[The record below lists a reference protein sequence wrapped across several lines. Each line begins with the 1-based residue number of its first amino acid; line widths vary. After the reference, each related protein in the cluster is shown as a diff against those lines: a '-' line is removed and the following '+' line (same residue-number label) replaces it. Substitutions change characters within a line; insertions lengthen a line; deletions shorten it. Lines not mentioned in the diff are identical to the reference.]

1 MNMYSK
7 CVRCCRCCG
16 PNTNYCLFCV
26 GQQIITKRHKRGN
39 VDDAELMTLWAH
51 QLRDEIV
58 NLVCVCVCVSNWSL
72 RTIARRTRHDT
83 MEKFVQNRK
92 KWPRASYCLVTII
105 TIKLSWH
112 ISLSISSICLSI
124 SFTHRHTNRVLNW
137 FVCTWLNIAS
147 NNCVV
152 SIYSSVGIIRQWL
165 AVWLLFAVTSLY

>member
-1 MNMYSK
+1 MLPLLWSK
-7 CVRCCRCCG
+7 HELLLVLCWPANHHKKTQKGKCG
-16 PNTNYCLFCV
+16 
-26 GQQIITKRHKRGN
+26 RR
-39 VDDAELMTLWAH
+39 
-51 QLRDEIV
+51 RV
-58 NLVCVCVCVSNWSL
+58 NDFMSASAPRWNCQFGVCVCVSNWSL